1 MKRWGRHED
10 YLRVVMED
18 IGGSGDGKPA
28 EKMDKGKIVNGY
40 REAVNYLRE
49 VGGAAVSFLSR
60 SFVRR

>member
-1 MKRWGRHED
+1 
-10 YLRVVMED
+10 MED